1 MKKNILFLGLAA
13 LALASCSD
21 NGYDDWANP
30 QSSLEDSARTVT
42 LALAP
47 AQPIDF
53 ATLKTDSVQLFV
65 PVLTAENGAVNT
77 YNVVLNNEDKTA
89 SSAALNA
96 NAQGFV
102 STAELQN
109 AYYTLVGRKPV
120 QRNITLDVTSYTKV
134 NGESVKEQGA
144 TTAALTADAPV
155 IESKY
160 YVTGNINGW
169 SNTDTTYPVVNGGGD
184 PYDDPIFTVTL
195 PATGSDIEFKL
206 TPESGLGG
214 DWSKCITATT
224 DGTEGKLTDG
234 NAGGNLVIKN
244 VDGAKFYRV
253 TFDLLNQTW
262 SYVALN
268 FTEFIY
274 EIGNESGWAT
284 THALYGA
291 NYDGNYLG
299 YYYLNGEFK
308 FKPNADNWENDWEYN
323 GEGKI
328 ADINGGPNFPDPG
341 AGFYRIDVNTLNL
354 TYSLTKISSISIVGD
369 AVNGWTNDQ
378 DMTYNSATGNWEW
391 TGTLSTGDLKF
402 RANHEWTIS
411 WGGKSS
417 NADFNNLTE
426 HDGKNLNIAQAGT
439 YKIVLTIHHENGDC
453 KVSIVKK

>member
-1 MKKNILFLGLAA
+1 MAA

-102 STAELQN
+102 STADLQN

-308 FKPNADNWENDWEYN
+308 LKPNADNWENDWEYN

-402 RANHEWTIS
+402 RANHDWAIA

>member
-1 MKKNILFLGLAA
+1 MAA

-160 YVTGNINGW
+160 YVTGNINEW
-169 SNTDTTYPVVNGGGD
+169 NNTDTTYPVVNGGGD

-402 RANHEWTIS
+402 RANHDWAIS

>member
-1 MKKNILFLGLAA
+1 MAA

>member
-1 MKKNILFLGLAA
+1 MAA

-369 AVNGWTNDQ
+369 AVNGWTNDK

-391 TGTLSTGDLKF
+391 TGTLSTGDFKF

-426 HDGKNLNIAQAGT
+426 HDGKSLNIAQAGT

>member
-1 MKKNILFLGLAA
+1 MAA

-21 NGYDDWANP
+21 NGYDDWGNP

-89 SSAALNA
+89 SSAGLNA

-102 STAELQN
+102 STADLQN

-120 QRNITLDVTSYTKV
+120 QRNITLDVTSYTKI

-341 AGFYRIDVNTLNL
+341 AGFYRIEVNTLNL

-402 RANHEWTIS
+402 RANHDWAIS

-417 NADFNNLTE
+417 NADYNNLTE

-439 YKIVLTIHHENGDC
+439 YKIVLTIHQENGDC

>member
-1 MKKNILFLGLAA
+1 MAA

-402 RANHEWTIS
+402 RANHDWAIS

>member
-160 YVTGNINGW
+160 YVTGNINEW
-169 SNTDTTYPVVNGGGD
+169 NNTDTTYPVVNGGGD

-402 RANHEWTIS
+402 RANHDWAIS